1 MNYSELLSSFL
12 IDLQSLYRKN
22 VSISGASF
30 PQILAL
36 SIIPDDGIEMSALS
50 KKIGIDNSTAT
61 RLVMGLEKKGW
72 VNRRSATYDKR
83 VIQVTLTKDGD
94 EIQIQLER
102 QFDSLGAAIEREV
115 DPLDRNEMI
124 EYVSSLHWILSKLIL
139 KNDKLV

>member
-1 MNYSELLSSFL
+1 MNYGELLSSFL

-139 KNDKLV
+139 KNDKIV

>member
-72 VNRRSATYDKR
+72 VNRRTANYDKR
-83 VIQVTLTKDGD
+83 VIQVALTQDGD
-94 EIQIQLER
+94 EIQTQLEQ

-139 KNDKLV
+139 KNDKIV

>member
-22 VSISGASF
+22 ISISGASF

-72 VNRRSATYDKR
+72 VNRRSANYDKR
-83 VIQVTLTKDGD
+83 VIQVTLTKDGE
-94 EIQIQLER
+94 EIQTQLEQ

-139 KNDKLV
+139 TNDKIV

>member
-1 MNYSELLSSFL
+1 MNYSEILSSFL

-72 VNRRSATYDKR
+72 VNRRSANYDKR
-83 VIQVTLTKDGD
+83 VIQVALTQDGD
-94 EIQIQLER
+94 EIQTQLEQ

-139 KNDKLV
+139 KNDKIV

>member
-124 EYVSSLHWILSKLIL
+124 EYVSSLHWILSNLIL
-139 KNDKLV
+139 KNDKIV

>member
-22 VSISGASF
+22 VSINGASF

-72 VNRRSATYDKR
+72 VNRRSANYDKR
-83 VIQVTLTKDGD
+83 VIQVALTQDGD
-94 EIQIQLER
+94 EIQAQLEQ
-102 QFDSLGAAIEREV
+102 QFDSIGAAIEREV

-139 KNDKLV
+139 KNDKIV

>member
-22 VSISGASF
+22 VSINGASF

-72 VNRRSATYDKR
+72 VNRRSANYDKR

-94 EIQIQLER
+94 EIQTQLEQ

-139 KNDKLV
+139 KNDKIV

>member
-72 VNRRSATYDKR
+72 VNRRSANYDKR
-83 VIQVTLTKDGD
+83 VIQVALTQDGD
-94 EIQIQLER
+94 EIQTQLER

>member
-1 MNYSELLSSFL
+1 MNYGEILSSFL
-12 IDLQSLYRKN
+12 INLQSLYRKN

-72 VNRRSATYDKR
+72 VNRRTANYDKR
-83 VIQVTLTKDGD
+83 VIQVALTQDGD
-94 EIQIQLER
+94 EIQTQLEQ

-124 EYVSSLHWILSKLIL
+124 EYVSSLNWILSKLIL
-139 KNDKLV
+139 KNDKIV

>member
-1 MNYSELLSSFL
+1 MNYSEILSSFL
-12 IDLQSLYRKN
+12 IDLQSFYRKN

-72 VNRRSATYDKR
+72 VNRRTANYDKR
-83 VIQVTLTKDGD
+83 VIQVALTQDGD
-94 EIQIQLER
+94 EIQTQLEQ
-102 QFDSLGAAIEREV
+102 QFDSLGAAIEKEV

-139 KNDKLV
+139 KNDKIV

>member
-36 SIIPDDGIEMSALS
+36 SIIPDDGFEMSALS

-124 EYVSSLHWILSKLIL
+124 EYVSSLHWILLKLIL
-139 KNDKLV
+139 KNDKIV

>member
-1 MNYSELLSSFL
+1 MNYSEILSSFL
-12 IDLQSLYRKN
+12 IDLQSFYRKN

-72 VNRRSATYDKR
+72 VNRRSANYDKR
-83 VIQVTLTKDGD
+83 VIRVALTQDGD
-94 EIQIQLER
+94 EIQTQLEQ

-139 KNDKLV
+139 KNDKIV

>member
-72 VNRRSATYDKR
+72 VNRRSANYDKR
-83 VIQVTLTKDGD
+83 VIQVTLTQGGD
-94 EIQIQLER
+94 EIQTQLEQ

>member
-22 VSISGASF
+22 VSINGASF

-72 VNRRSATYDKR
+72 VNRRSANYDKR
-83 VIQVTLTKDGD
+83 VIQVSLTQDGD
-94 EIQIQLER
+94 EIQAQLEQ

-124 EYVSSLHWILSKLIL
+124 EYISSLHWILSKLIL
-139 KNDKLV
+139 KNDKIV

>member
-12 IDLQSLYRKN
+12 IDLQSLHRKN
-22 VSISGASF
+22 VSIGGASF

-115 DPLDRNEMI
+115 DPFQ
-124 EYVSSLHWILSKLIL
+124 
-139 KNDKLV
+139 

>member
-12 IDLQSLYRKN
+12 IDLQSLHRKN
-22 VSISGASF
+22 VSIGGASF

-72 VNRRSATYDKR
+72 VNRRSANYDKR

-139 KNDKLV
+139 KNDKIV

>member
-22 VSISGASF
+22 VSINGASF

-72 VNRRSATYDKR
+72 VNRRTANYDKR
-83 VIQVTLTKDGD
+83 VIQVALTQDGD
-94 EIQIQLER
+94 EIQTQLEQ
-102 QFDSLGAAIEREV
+102 QFDSIGAAIEREV

-139 KNDKLV
+139 KNDKIV

>member
-72 VNRRSATYDKR
+72 VNRRSADYDKR
-83 VIQVTLTKDGD
+83 VIQVALTQDGD
-94 EIQIQLER
+94 EIQTQLEQ
-102 QFDSLGAAIEREV
+102 QFDSLGAAIEKEV

-139 KNDKLV
+139 KNDKIV

>member
-1 MNYSELLSSFL
+1 MNYSEILSSFL

-22 VSISGASF
+22 VSINGASF

-72 VNRRSATYDKR
+72 VNRRSANYDKR
-83 VIQVTLTKDGD
+83 VIQVALTQDGD
-94 EIQIQLER
+94 EIQAQLEQ

-139 KNDKLV
+139 KNDKIV

>member
-1 MNYSELLSSFL
+1 MNYSEILSSFL

-72 VNRRSATYDKR
+72 VNRRTANYDKR
-83 VIQVTLTKDGD
+83 VIQVALTQEGD
-94 EIQIQLER
+94 KIQTQLEQ
-102 QFDSLGAAIEREV
+102 QFDLLGAAIEREV

-139 KNDKLV
+139 KNDKIV

>member
-22 VSISGASF
+22 ISISGASF

>member
-1 MNYSELLSSFL
+1 MNYGELLSSFL
-12 IDLQSLYRKN
+12 VDLQSVYRN
-22 VSISGASF
+22 NINIEGASF
-30 PQILAL
+30 PQVLAI

-72 VNRRSATYDKR
+72 VNRRSANYDKR
-83 VIQVTLTKDGD
+83 VIQVALTQEGD
-94 EIQIQLER
+94 KIQTQLEQ
-102 QFDSLGAAIEREV
+102 QFDLLGAAIEREV

>member
-72 VNRRSATYDKR
+72 VNRRSANYDKR

-94 EIQIQLER
+94 EIQTQLEQ
-102 QFDSLGAAIEREV
+102 QFDSIGAAIEREV

-139 KNDKLV
+139 KNDKIV

>member
-72 VNRRSATYDKR
+72 VNRRSANYDKR

-94 EIQIQLER
+94 EIQTQLER

-139 KNDKLV
+139 KNDKIV

>member
-72 VNRRSATYDKR
+72 VNRRSANYDKR
-83 VIQVTLTKDGD
+83 VIQVALTQDGD
-94 EIQIQLER
+94 QIQAQLEQ
-102 QFDSLGAAIEREV
+102 QFNSLGAAIEREV

-124 EYVSSLHWILSKLIL
+124 EYISSLHWILSKLIL
-139 KNDKLV
+139 KNDKIV

>member
-1 MNYSELLSSFL
+1 MNYSEILSSFL

-30 PQILAL
+30 PQIMAL

-72 VNRRSATYDKR
+72 VNRRSANYDKR
-83 VIQVTLTKDGD
+83 VIQVALTQDGD
-94 EIQIQLER
+94 EIQTQLEQ

>member
-72 VNRRSATYDKR
+72 VNRRSANYDKR
-83 VIQVTLTKDGD
+83 VIQVALTQDGD
-94 EIQIQLER
+94 EIQTQLEQ
-102 QFDSLGAAIEREV
+102 QFDSLGAAIEKEV

-139 KNDKLV
+139 KNDKIV

>member
-1 MNYSELLSSFL
+1 MNYSEILSSFL

-72 VNRRSATYDKR
+72 VNRRTANYDKR
-83 VIQVTLTKDGD
+83 VIQVALTQDGD
-94 EIQIQLER
+94 EIQTQLEQ
-102 QFDSLGAAIEREV
+102 QFDSLGAAIEKEV

-139 KNDKLV
+139 KNNKLV

>member
-22 VSISGASF
+22 ISISGASF

-72 VNRRSATYDKR
+72 VNRRSANYDKR
-83 VIQVTLTKDGD
+83 VIQVTLTQGGD
-94 EIQIQLER
+94 EIQTQLEQ

-124 EYVSSLHWILSKLIL
+124 EHVSSLHWILSKLIL

>member
-1 MNYSELLSSFL
+1 MNYSEILSSFL

-72 VNRRSATYDKR
+72 VNRRTANYDKR
-83 VIQVTLTKDGD
+83 VIQVALTQDGD
-94 EIQIQLER
+94 EIQTELEQ

-139 KNDKLV
+139 KNDKIV